1 METVPGLIE
10 INPIMRRLWLPGRNP
25 VGIDLRDL
33 YTDHAQ
39 EPRGDPLLM
48 HFDDRGRGTWRKQH
62 VLDG

>member
-1 METVPGLIE
+1 
-10 INPIMRRLWLPGRNP
+10 MRRLWLPGRNP

-39 EPRGDPLLM
+39 EPAGDPLLT